1 FYLID
6 PRSCQ
11 NNKFGGLEF
20 GRRIRLIPD
29 STAKAAQPAARVA

>member
-1 FYLID
+1 MRIQPPYGKELYIID

-20 GRRIRLIPD
+20 GRRIRLIPM
-29 STAKAAQPAARVA
+29 